1 MLLVP
6 PAVFADVI
14 ASRRLP
20 SPAIGLAGSVVLLT
34 VKVAARANPD
44 ITRSNSGNAIAVSA
58 NRRFRSAMDSPP
70 ARHIQAFG
78 KFPPVL
84 TNSGVVFGRLSQYSD
99 LLSIPMSRAFAIL
112 RLCRCSLQKRGEAP
126 WLAGA
131 VWRRLAIGGNAGS
144 RILSG
149 RAKREVGTQN

>member
-34 VKVAARANPD
+34 VKVPARANPD
-44 ITRSNSGNAIAVSA
+44 IARSNSGSAIAVSA
-58 NRRFRSAMDSPP
+58 NRRLRSAMDSPP

-99 LLSIPMSRAFAIL
+99 LLSIHMSRASAIL
-112 RLCRCSLQKRGEAP
+112 RLCRRSLQKRGSVHGSAEP
-126 WLAGA
+126 DWH
-131 VWRRLAIGGNAGS
+131 RRDTGRNVIS
-144 RILSG
+144 RI
-149 RAKREVGTQN
+149 

>member
-34 VKVAARANPD
+34 VKVPARANPD
-44 ITRSNSGNAIAVSA
+44 IARSNSGSAIAVSA

-84 TNSGVVFGRLSQYSD
+84 TNSGVVFGRLSHYSK
-99 LLSIPMSRAFAIL
+99 LLSIHYVPRVLTNASNDQQLSQSHKHAF
-112 RLCRCSLQKRGEAP
+112 
-126 WLAGA
+126 
-131 VWRRLAIGGNAGS
+131 RRPNG
-144 RILSG
+144 
-149 RAKREVGTQN
+149 